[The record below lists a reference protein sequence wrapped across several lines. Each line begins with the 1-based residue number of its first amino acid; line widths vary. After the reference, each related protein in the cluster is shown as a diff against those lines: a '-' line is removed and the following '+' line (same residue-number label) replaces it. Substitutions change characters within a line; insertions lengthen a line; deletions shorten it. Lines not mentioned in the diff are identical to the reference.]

1 MHRNDRFPGHNFLP
15 YVLVFP
21 TIAVIGIF
29 LVVPFVQA
37 IHMSFFR
44 LSPIGRTR
52 VYVGFRNFEELLRAP
67 DYHQSFINTILFCV
81 IVIGVGLAVSLFIAV
96 LATQKIRGAPF
107 YQVAFIWTYAMS
119 PAIAGVIWALLW
131 DPSIGLMTALF
142 RSATGVRL
150 NFFTDPV
157 AAFLL
162 VTMASIW
169 IMLGYN
175 ICFYIAGLQNVPGE
189 LKEAALVDGAGPWK
203 AFWIITFP
211 MLSPTTAF
219 LMFVNTLY
227 AFFMVFGMIDVVTM
241 GGPGQTTEFL
251 VYKIYRDGFAR
262 MREGQ
267 ASAQSVILFLMVASI
282 AGFQIWMS
290 TRRAVYSR

>member
-1 MHRNDRFPGHNFLP
+1 MNRFPGHPILP
-15 YVLVFP
+15 YVLIFP
-21 TIAVIGIF
+21 TVSVIAVF

-37 IHMSFFR
+37 IEMSFYR
-44 LSPIGRTR
+44 ISPFGRVR
-52 VYVGFRNFEELLRAP
+52 VFVGLRNYAELLRSP
-67 DYHQSFINTILFCV
+67 EYLQSFLNTLLFCTL
-81 IVIGVGLAVSLFIAV
+81 VIGVGLAVALTIAV
-96 LATQKIRGAPF
+96 LATQKIRGAAF

-119 PAIAGVIWALLW
+119 PAIAGVIWALMF
-131 DPSIGLMTALF
+131 DPSVGIFTAILETL
-142 RSATGVRL
+142 TGYRL
-150 NFFTDPV
+150 NFTTDPV
-157 AAFLL
+157 GAFLL
-162 VTMASIW
+162 VTIASIW

-175 ICFYIAGLQNVPGE
+175 ICFYIAGLQNVPHE

-219 LMFVNTLY
+219 LIFVNTLY
-227 AFFMVFGMIDVVTM
+227 AFFMVFGMLDVVTQ

-262 MREGQ
+262 LREGQ
-267 ASAQSVILFLMVASI
+267 ASAQSVFLFVMVASI
-282 AGFQIWMS
+282 AGFQIWTS

>member
-1 MHRNDRFPGHNFLP
+1 MNRFPGHSILP
-15 YVLVFP
+15 YALIFP
-21 TIAVIGIF
+21 TVSVIAVF

-37 IHMSFFR
+37 IDMSFFR
-44 LSPIGRTR
+44 ISPFGRVR
-52 VYVGFRNFEELLRAP
+52 VYTGLRNFRELLQSP
-67 DYHQSFINTILFCV
+67 EYLQSFLNTMLFCT
-81 IVIGVGLAVSLFIAV
+81 IVIGVGLAIALFIAV
-96 LATQKIRGAPF
+96 LATQKIRGAAF

-119 PAIAGVIWALLW
+119 PAIAGVIWALMF
-131 DPSIGLMTALF
+131 DPSVGIFTALLETM
-142 RSATGVRL
+142 TGFRL
-150 NFFTDPV
+150 NFTTDPV
-157 AAFLL
+157 GAFLL
-162 VTMASIW
+162 VTVASIW

-175 ICFYIAGLQNVPGE
+175 ICFYIAGLQNVPHE

-219 LMFVNTLY
+219 LIFVNTLY
-227 AFFMVFGMIDVVTM
+227 AFFMVFGMLDVVTQ

-262 MREGQ
+262 LREGQ
-267 ASAQSVILFLMVASI
+267 ASAQSVFLFLMVASI
-282 AGFQIWMS
+282 AGFQIWTS